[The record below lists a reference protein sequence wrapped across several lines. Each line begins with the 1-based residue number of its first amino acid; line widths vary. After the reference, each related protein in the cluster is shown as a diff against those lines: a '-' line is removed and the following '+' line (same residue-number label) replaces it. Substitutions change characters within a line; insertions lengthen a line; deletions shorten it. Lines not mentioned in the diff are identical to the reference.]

1 MFASVSENGTV
12 QLWDVRRQD
21 RCQNQFTAHH
31 GPIFACDWHPE
42 VKTWLAT
49 AGRDKA
55 VKIWDLGFKNV
66 LEYSVTTMASVG
78 RIKWRP
84 QRMYHIA
91 SCALVIDSSIHVWDI
106 RRPYIPH
113 ASFNDHKD
121 ITTGIAWR
129 GSPDVLLST
138 SKVNSSIHSNHL
150 VNFLFIRIVPFLTFD
165 GFDSLHSIGF
175 VPNSARDCR
184 RREANGKG

>member
-1 MFASVSENGTV
+1 MSSYAESVRDVQFSPHQPNVFASVSENGTV

-66 LEYSVTTMASVG
+66 LEYSVATMASVG

-84 QRMYHIA
+84 HSSYLIQHVIGDAERPTEKANPVCVAYDCRGNLTLAAADKSWTKALKATSM
-91 SCALVIDSSIHVWDI
+91 LVIVEFRFLSSIH
-106 RRPYIPH
+106 
-113 ASFNDHKD
+113 
-121 ITTGIAWR
+121 
-129 GSPDVLLST
+129 
-138 SKVNSSIHSNHL
+138 
-150 VNFLFIRIVPFLTFD
+150 
-165 GFDSLHSIGF
+165 
-175 VPNSARDCR
+175 
-184 RREANGKG
+184 